1 MADPNVRRKDLAGG
15 LRVFSEPLAEAT
27 SVALG
32 VWIRAGSRD
41 EREEVAGISHL
52 MEHMLFKGT
61 PEMDALGIAQAFES
75 IGAQENA
82 ATGEEYTVLYARF
95 LPEHLGRALDVMG
108 EMVLKPTLVDLER
121 EREVIVEE
129 IKMYEDRPDQM
140 ADEYLSSLIFH
151 EDPLGR
157 PIIGSAETVR
167 GVDHDTLRGFHR
179 DTYTAP
185 NIFVVA
191 AGKLDHEAVEGMVE
205 EKFSGL
211 PDGEPFVREA
221 RPTPPESR
229 FFFRFKET
237 EQYHVSMGSMGI
249 PAKSEDRYAMA
260 ALNNVLGGGMSSR
273 LFQEVREK
281 RGLAYAVYSYHQG
294 YSDAGAIKTY
304 VGSTTGNVE
313 EAVKVIVEQ
322 LGRVGEEPVDGEEL
336 ERTKQQLKSST
347 LLALESTSARMN
359 RVGRSIITGAEL
371 LTPEEISA
379 RIEAVTPE
387 DITRLAKKHLDANQ
401 MYLSAVGPEE
411 LDLGRYLNGDRP
423 A

>member
-1 MADPNVRRKDLAGG
+1 VADFNIRRKDLSGG
-15 LRVFSEPLAEAT
+15 LRAFTEPLAEAT
-27 SVALG
+27 SVSLG

-41 EREEVAGISHL
+41 EMDEFAGISHL

-61 PEMDALGIAQAFES
+61 PDMDALGIAQAFEG

-95 LPEHLGRALDVMG
+95 LPEHLGRALDVMSD
-108 EMVLKPTLVDLER
+108 MVLRPTLVDLER

-129 IKMYEDRPDQM
+129 IKMYEDRPDQL
-140 ADEYLSSLIFH
+140 ADEYLSSLIFN

-167 GVDHDTLRGFHR
+167 GVDHDTLKGFHKN
-179 DTYTAP
+179 TYTAP
-185 NIFVVA
+185 NVFVVA
-191 AGKLDHEAVEGMVE
+191 SGKLDSDDVERMVE
-205 EKFSGL
+205 EKLSGL
-211 PDGEPFVREA
+211 PEGEPFVRKA
-221 RPTPPESR
+221 SPTRPASR
-229 FFFRFKET
+229 FHFRFKET
-237 EQYHVSMGSMGI
+237 EQYHVSMGSLGI
-249 PAKSEDRYAMA
+249 PARSEDRYAMA

-313 EAVKVIVEQ
+313 EAVWVIVEQ
-322 LGRVGEEPVDGEEL
+322 LGKIMDEAVVDEEL

-359 RVGRSIITGAEL
+359 RVGRSVITGAEL

-387 DITRLAKKHLDANQ
+387 DIARLAKQHLRTDQ
-401 MYLSAVGPEE
+401 MYLSAVGPKE
-411 LDLGRYLNGDRP
+411 LDLGRYLN
-423 A
+423 